1 MTCSTRADVGRHDE
15 AEHRSAANRAI
26 AVSAIGLGIAG
37 AVELVFAL
45 LTHSVGL
52 LGDALHNLSDVS
64 TSAIVF
70 IGFRMSRRQP
80 NRTFPYGYD
89 RAEDLAGLGVALVI
103 WVSAVFAGVESYR
116 KLVNQGG
123 THHLGLGMSAAVIA
137 IIANQVV
144 ARYKG
149 RVGSRI
155 QSATLLADARHSWLD
170 AISSFGALVG
180 LIGVAVG
187 WPRADAVAGL
197 VVTLFIAHVGYE
209 VTGDLLKHLMDG
221 VDDDVIRD
229 AEAAALDVPGVA
241 AATAKARWTGR
252 QLRVQVLAILE
263 PHTEL
268 ADADHVSHH
277 VQIAVHDALPE
288 ARHVEVTPTAASD
301 GR

>member
-1 MTCSTRADVGRHDE
+1 MTCSARPDVEGHDE
-15 AEHRSAANRAI
+15 AEHRSAAYRAI
-26 AVSAIGLGIAG
+26 AVSAIGLALAG
-37 AVELVFAL
+37 AFELVFAL
-45 LTHSVGL
+45 FTHSVGL

-80 NRTFPYGYD
+80 NHRFPYGYD

-103 WVSAVFAGVESYR
+103 WASAVFAGVESYR

-123 THHLGLGMSAAVIA
+123 TRHLALGMTAAVIA

-144 ARYKG
+144 ARYKR
-149 RVGSRI
+149 RVGLRI

-170 AISSFGALVG
+170 AISSLGALIG
-180 LIGVAVG
+180 LVGVAIG

-197 VVTLFIAHVGYE
+197 AVTLFIAHVGYE
-209 VTGDLLKHLMDG
+209 ITGDLLKHLMDG
-221 VDDDVIRD
+221 VDDGLIRR
-229 AEAAALDVPGVA
+229 AESAALDVPGVT

-252 QLRVQVLAILE
+252 QLRVQVTAVLE

-268 ADADHVSHH
+268 VE
-277 VQIAVHDALPE
+277 AVHVGRHVELAVRDSLPE
-288 ARHVEVTPTAASD
+288 ARQVEITPTAGAD
-301 GR
+301 TR